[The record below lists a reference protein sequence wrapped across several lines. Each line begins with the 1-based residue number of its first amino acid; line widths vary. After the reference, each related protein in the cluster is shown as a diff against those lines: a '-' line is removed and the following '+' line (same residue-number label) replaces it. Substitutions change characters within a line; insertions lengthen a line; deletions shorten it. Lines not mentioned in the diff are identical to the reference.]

1 MGKNRIVGSGKQI
14 KGRVEEAIGKVAI
27 DRKLQARG
35 NVDKMAGK
43 IQKTIGDLSDAL
55 KGKWAPDRSAL
66 SNVKDTRCSGEQE
79 ENKLCTV

>member
-14 KGRVEEAIGKVAI
+14 KGRVEEAIGKVAS